1 MAFKLSNF
9 PYKYLVLLLLLGLVV
24 WAMPWL
30 IHGPQVT
37 VVEVRRADLVQSL
50 VASGRVE
57 SPHRVEVGVQMTAQV
72 ASVLVSEGD
81 QVKAGQ
87 VLMVLVSKESRAALN
102 QALHAEQ
109 QAHIRWQ
116 QMAQLQTPV
125 AEEAKAQAQLNLAN
139 AQRNVERNQLLFKQ
153 GFISVAAQEDADRAL
168 QLATSQ
174 QQTAELQLKSVQAG
188 GSERTATQAAWM
200 AAQDAA
206 LSAQARL
213 SYTQVTAPVAGTLI
227 ARHVEPGDMV
237 QAGKALLVLSPKG
250 QVQLVLQMDEKN
262 LRFLRL
268 KQSALA
274 SADAYEDQR
283 FDAEVVF
290 INPSVD
296 PLRGSVEVK
305 LNVLHPPAYLR
316 EDMTVSVDMAVD
328 RRENALLLPMSA
340 VHDLHNRAWVNVVRG
355 GRVVAQPLQLGLSSG
370 GVAQVLSGVAPGEQV
385 IASTLPSW
393 KPQTRVRPVVQV
405 NKL

>member
-37 VVEVRRADLVQSL
+37 VVEARRADLVQSL

-81 QVKAGQ
+81 
-87 VLMVLVSKESRAALN
+87 
-102 QALHAEQ
+102 
-109 QAHIRWQ
+109 
-116 QMAQLQTPV
+116 
-125 AEEAKAQAQLNLAN
+125 
-139 AQRNVERNQLLFKQ
+139 QLLFKQ

-188 GSERTATQAAWM
+188 GSERTAIQAAWM

-206 LSAQARL
+206 LSAPARL

-250 QVQLVLQMDEKN
+250 QVQLVLQIDEKN

-305 LNVLHPPAYLR
+305 LNVLHPPGYLR

-355 GRVVAQPLQLGLSSG
+355 GRVVAQPLQLGLGSG
-370 GVAQVLSGVAPGEQV
+370 GVVQVLSGVTPGEQV

-405 NKL
+405 SKL